1 MNALFEQG
9 VELMLLG
16 MGLVFS
22 FLIALV
28 VATTVMSRLVNRFF
42 PESEAPA
49 AVPAPAPAGSA
60 EPVSP
65 RTAAIIREAI
75 AQHRARR
82 GRDR

>member
-1 MNALFEQG
+1 MNALFSQG

-16 MGLVFS
+16 MGVVFG

-28 VATTVMSRLVNRFF
+28 VTTTTMSRLVNRFF
-42 PESEAPA
+42 PETGETGA
-49 AVPAPAPAGSA
+49 AAEPVVPVAG

-65 RTAAIIREAI
+65 RTEAIIREAI

-82 GRDR
+82 GR